1 MDFMKKMK
9 MRFWLAIGYIAFGA
23 LLFLICAFAREND
36 FLSAFGFAFVVMG
49 FARLRN
55 YFMITKNEETIKKQR
70 IAETDERNL
79 AIASKAKNAA
89 FGVYIT
95 AAAAAV
101 IVLHLL
107 NMINESKM
115 IAYTVSA
122 LVFIYWA
129 AYYIIKKRS

>member
-23 LLFLICAFAREND
+23 LLFLICTFAGEND

-70 IAETDERNL
+70 IAESDERNL
-79 AIASKAKNAA
+79 AIVSKAKNVA

-107 NMINESKM
+107 NMIDESRM
-115 IAYTVSA
+115 IAYTVCA
-122 LVFIYWA
+122 LVFIYWV